1 MLFSNYSATGGW
13 LNPPL
18 RFPDEPCRHK
28 VLDLIGD
35 ISLFAKAGSQGLPV
49 AHIISYKVYI
59 YFFPYMMGTSCPNLS
74 VSLIYCTLYGREDMH
89 YTLVL
94 FVI

>member
-59 YFFPYMMGTSCPNLS
+59 YFFPYMMVLLAQISQS
-74 VSLIYCTLYGREDMH
+74 
-89 YTLVL
+89 VL
-94 FVI
+94 FIALCMAGRTCITR